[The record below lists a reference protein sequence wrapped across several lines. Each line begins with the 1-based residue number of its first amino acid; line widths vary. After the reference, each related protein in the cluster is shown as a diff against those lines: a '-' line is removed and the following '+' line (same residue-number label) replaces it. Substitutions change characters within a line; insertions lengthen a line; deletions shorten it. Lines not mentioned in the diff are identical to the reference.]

1 MFATMMQ
8 NNMNSLTSIFKV
20 YFKKNWGAPFIV
32 GFMLL
37 LIIAAFSA
45 RVTGLSSSAENMV
58 EVAYYTLAAGVVL
71 QVASFLRYRKNDGE
85 EV

>member
-1 MFATMMQ
+1 MMQ
-8 NNMNSLTSIFKV
+8 NNMNSLTSKFKV